1 MELQLKTRSDT
12 DALIDSLGGTAPFS
26 YIDIQ
31 KHSALEQALT
41 RWPLL
46 DRLRREWAAPPKRE
60 ASFRA

>member
-12 DALIDSLGGTAPFS
+12 DALIDSLGGATPFG

-46 DRLRREWAAPPKRE
+46 DKLRRERAAPAIRE
-60 ASFRA
+60 APSSA

>member
-12 DALIDSLGGTAPFS
+12 DALIDSLGGSSPFS

-31 KHSALEQALT
+31 KHAALQQALK

-46 DRLRREWAAPPKRE
+46 AKLRQEWTEVATDM
-60 ASFRA
+60 SV

>member
-12 DALIDSLGGTAPFS
+12 DALIDSLGGTTRFG

-31 KHSALEQALT
+31 QHAALQQALT

-46 DRLRREWAAPPKRE
+46 ARLQQEWAEVADS
-60 ASFRA
+60 ANN